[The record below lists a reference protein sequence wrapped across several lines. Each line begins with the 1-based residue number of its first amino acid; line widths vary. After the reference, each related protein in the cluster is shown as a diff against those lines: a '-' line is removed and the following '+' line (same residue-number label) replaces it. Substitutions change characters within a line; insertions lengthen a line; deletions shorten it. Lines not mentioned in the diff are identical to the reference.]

1 MEQVLKALPG
11 PLGRGLSD
19 ILSGN
24 GDNARSQRGA
34 LLAFTIRVASAGILF
49 FSQVLLARWLGL
61 FEYGIYT
68 YVWVWVTVLGSMC
81 GLGFSAT
88 VVRFL
93 PEYAERR
100 EQGYARGFLRAGH
113 SLTFLAGALCATAGL
128 AALYF
133 LQGWYDEAYRLP
145 MALALLSLPAF
156 AMTDYQDG
164 VGRSQSWLTL
174 ALAPPYIVRP
184 ALLIGFIGIAVLAG
198 WPLSAVTA
206 AYALVAAMWLTAIV
220 QYALQKRSLAKVLP
234 SGPRQYRLK
243 FWVLVSLP
251 VLLMEGFTLVMMNMD
266 VLLLDLFVEP
276 DQIGIY
282 YATARTISLIAFVHF
297 AVAAAVMPRFATSY
311 ANGDNAA
318 IQQLL
323 RQSRLWTLLPSLA
336 GAVAL
341 IALGKPLLWLFGS
354 EFTAGYSLMFILV
367 LGLLARAAVGPT
379 QGLLVVTGRQNLAAF
394 VLSGAVIANVVLN
407 LTLIPKFGLAGAA
420 WATSIAYGLEAI
432 ALYLI
437 ARRTFVAVGDDP
449 QRKGADVSSSR

>member
-1 MEQVLKALPG
+1 MDQVLKALPG
-11 PLGRGLSD
+11 PLGRGLSE
-19 ILSGN
+19 IFSGK

-34 LLAFTIRVASAGILF
+34 LLAFGIRVASAGILF

-68 YVWVWVTVLGSMC
+68 YVWVWLTVLGTMC
-81 GLGFSAT
+81 GLGFAST

-93 PEYAERR
+93 PEYAEKQ
-100 EQGYARGFLRAGH
+100 EQAYARGFLRAGH
-113 SLTFLAGALCATAGL
+113 SLTFLAGVFCAVAGL

-133 LQGWYDEAYRLP
+133 LQGWYNEAYQVP
-145 MALALLSLPAF
+145 MALALLALPAF

-174 ALAPPYIVRP
+174 ALAPPYIFRP
-184 ALLIGFIGIAVLAG
+184 MMLIVLVGIAFLAG
-198 WPLSAVTA
+198 WPMSAVTA
-206 AYALVAAMWLTAIV
+206 AYALVAAMWVTAIV
-220 QYALQKRSLAKVLP
+220 QYVLQKRAFTQVLP
-234 SGPRQYRLK
+234 AGPRQYRLK

-323 RQSRLWTLLPSLA
+323 RQSRMWTLLPSLA

-341 IALGKPLLWLFGS
+341 IALGKPLLWLFGT
-354 EFTAGYSLMFILV
+354 EFTAGYPLMFILV
-367 LGLLARAAVGPT
+367 LGLLARAGVGPT

-394 VLSGAVIANVVLN
+394 VLSGAVIANIVLN

-420 WATSIAYGLEAI
+420 WATSIAYGFEAVTLYII
-432 ALYLI
+432 AKK
-437 ARRTFVAVGDDP
+437 TFVAGDENP
-449 QRKGADVSSSR
+449 ERKEPDVSSTQ